1 MAVDA
6 LRALREVGGEEAVRT
21 FARRRAEQAIGAAR
35 EVDAALPVI
44 AVGSQTARVAA
55 AAGAMFYLYGT
66 AESIAGGVAHA
77 KELIDSGEV
86 AAWLTKHE
94 EANYG
99 SADRA

>member
-1 MAVDA
+1 
-6 LRALREVGGEEAVRT
+6 
-21 FARRRAEQAIGAAR
+21 
-35 EVDAALPVI
+35 
-44 AVGSQTARVAA
+44 
-55 AAGAMFYLYGT
+55 MFYLYGT